1 MSSASPCR
9 VFHRDLPGGG
19 FVAIDVVSSRSLL
32 GRRRFDGSV
41 IVERRKGR
49 VGRGSAPVIARA
61 CERSMEAVIQ
71 QLLPAALSN
80 AAIGAALLRRAR
92 PSVKALESRTK
103 LQRFPYGRDVSGIAS
118 S

>member
-1 MSSASPCR
+1 
-9 VFHRDLPGGG
+9 
-19 FVAIDVVSSRSLL
+19 VAIDVVPSRSLF

-41 IVERRKGR
+41 VVERRTGGGR
-49 VGRGSAPVIARA
+49 QGSAPVIARA
-61 CERSMEAVIQ
+61 CAASVEAVIQ

-80 AAIGAALLRRAR
+80 ATIGAALLRRAK
-92 PSVKALESRTK
+92 PSVKSPKSRTN

>member
-1 MSSASPCR
+1 
-9 VFHRDLPGGG
+9 
-19 FVAIDVVSSRSLL
+19 
-32 GRRRFDGSV
+32 
-41 IVERRKGR
+41 
-49 VGRGSAPVIARA
+49 
-61 CERSMEAVIQ
+61 MEAVIQ